1 MMVLIECTMSP
12 YVWLRAI
19 RVKFLLSSVISA
31 TLGGIIS
38 LYTHHT
44 VDLLDLLLV
53 IFGVMALHASVDLL
67 NDYRDYKRGID
78 TKTKKTG
85 MSGGTG
91 VLPEGLLAP
100 NTVYRAGILCLLV
113 GGAVGVYY
121 IYTHG
126 VVVGIILGF
135 AILSI
140 YFYSTK
146 IVDWGLG
153 ETFVGI
159 KGALIVLGSYYIQT
173 TQLNEIAILAG
184 AAAGSLSAFVLYMTS
199 FPDHDADKSGGRKT
213 LVIRL
218 GPVRAARLCIIFPT
232 LFIAIILYGIY
243 SDAFPIYCMISLFS
257 IPFGVLAN
265 KNLRRDHV
273 MPKRQMRYAL
283 IYSRISGVLL
293 IIGFAI
299 PAIIATLEVV

>member
-1 MMVLIECTMSP
+1 MSLH
-12 YVWLRAI
+12 VWLRAI
-19 RVKFLLSSVISA
+19 RVKFILSSIISA
-31 TLGGIIS
+31 TLGGVIS
-38 LYTHHT
+38 LYAHNTINMF
-44 VDLLDLLLV
+44 DLLFV
-53 IFGVMALHASVDLL
+53 ILGVMVLHASVDLL

-91 VLPEGLLAP
+91 VLPEGLLQP
-100 NTVYRAGILCLLV
+100 GTVYRAGMLCLLA
-113 GGAVGVYY
+113 GGAVGAYY

-126 VVVGIILGF
+126 IIVGIILGF

-173 TQLNEIAILAG
+173 TQLSELSILAG
-184 AAAGSLSAFVLYMTS
+184 TAAGSLSAFVLYMTS
-199 FPDHDADKSGGRKT
+199 FPDHDADKSGGRRT

-218 GPVRAARLCIIFPT
+218 GPARAARLYVIFPI
-232 LFIAIILYGIY
+232 LFTTIVVYGIY
-243 SDAFPIYCMISLFS
+243 DNMFPIYCAISLFS
-257 IPFGVLAN
+257 IPFGVMAGRG
-265 KNLRRDHV
+265 LRRDHV
-273 MPKRQMRYAL
+273 APTKQMKYAL
-283 IYSRISGVLL
+283 VYSRISGVLL
-293 IIGFAI
+293 VVGFAI
-299 PAIIATLEVV
+299 PPIISIFEVA

>member
-1 MMVLIECTMSP
+1 MLQTYCTVSL
-12 YVWLRAI
+12 YIWLRAI
-19 RVKFLLSSVISA
+19 RIKFLLSSVISA
-31 TLGGIIS
+31 TLGGIIA
-38 LYTHHT
+38 LYSYND
-44 VDLLDLLLV
+44 VNVFDLLLV
-53 IFGVMALHASVDLL
+53 IIGVMALHASVDLL
-67 NDYRDYKRGID
+67 NDYRDYRRGID
-78 TKTKKTG
+78 TKTRRTG

-91 VLPEGLLAP
+91 VLPEGLLLP
-100 NTVYRAGILCLLV
+100 GTVYRAGLLCLLA
-113 GGAVGVYY
+113 GGAVGAYY

-126 VVVGIILGF
+126 VIIGIILGF

-173 TQLNEIAILAG
+173 AQLDELSALAG

-218 GPVRAARLCIIFPT
+218 GPASAARLYAIFPVLFAAIVIYGVYSSIFPT
-232 LFIAIILYGIY
+232 
-243 SDAFPIYCMISLFS
+243 YCLLSLS
-257 IPFGVLAN
+257 GMPLGLMAGR
-265 KNLRRDHV
+265 NLNRDSAEPV
-273 MPKRQMRYAL
+273 RQMRYAL
-283 IYSRISGVLL
+283 VYSRISGVLL
-293 IIGFAI
+293 IVGFAI
-299 PAIIATLEVV
+299 SFIISTLEVV